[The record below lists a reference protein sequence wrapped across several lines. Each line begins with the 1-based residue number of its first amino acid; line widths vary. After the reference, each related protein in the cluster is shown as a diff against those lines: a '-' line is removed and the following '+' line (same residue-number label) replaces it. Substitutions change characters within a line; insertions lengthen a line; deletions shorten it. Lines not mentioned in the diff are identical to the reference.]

1 MSFLQ
6 LPWVGLNSI
15 TYRVRFE
22 LPLYGAFQESLTVL
36 ALLSRTFNPLGAS
49 GFSWMMRLMEVSS
62 DPNAF
67 VATQVNRAESDR
79 CVRLI
84 LIVDKTPPSLCSSL
98 IVYLLKSNYHNC
110 SMFVGF
116 IFFLK
121 DGNMLKDL
129 N

>member
-1 MSFLQ
+1 
-6 LPWVGLNSI
+6 
-15 TYRVRFE
+15 
-22 LPLYGAFQESLTVL
+22 
-36 ALLSRTFNPLGAS
+36 
-49 GFSWMMRLMEVSS
+49 MMRLIEVSS

-110 SMFVGF
+110 CMFVDF
-116 IFFLK
+116 IFFVLK
-121 DGNMLKDL
+121 DGNM
-129 N
+129 

>member
-1 MSFLQ
+1 
-6 LPWVGLNSI
+6 
-15 TYRVRFE
+15 
-22 LPLYGAFQESLTVL
+22 
-36 ALLSRTFNPLGAS
+36 
-49 GFSWMMRLMEVSS
+49 MMRLMEVSS

-116 IFFLK
+116 IFFV
-121 DGNMLKDL
+121 L
-129 N
+129 NWMYFSKKHRTPINRLPYETRCTNLFHACNVNDCTHVKMHCGVNC